1 MSHFS
6 REIVRTAISW
16 CLVMRGVHKGG
27 FEYKVKPPKSSHH
40 RHAAEHA
47 EMVSAYGMLK
57 DEIITEVRI
66 CQLLFHLEGMPLT
79 LLLLVKH
86 FRY

>member
-1 MSHFS
+1 MSGYE
-6 REIVRTAISW
+6 RCPLTGGI
-16 CLVMRGVHKGG
+16 HKGG
-27 FEYKVKPPKSSHH
+27 FEYKVKPPISTLH

-57 DEIITEVRI
+57 DEITTEVRI
-66 CQLLFHLEGMPLT
+66 CQLLFHLQGMPLT